1 MAFRE
6 SLTGIVIWTIL
17 RFWVG
22 WQWLT
27 SGWGKVFGPGREVW
41 VGSKAGV
48 AVSGFLQGALS
59 KTSGEHPDVQAWYG
73 WFVQNIAMPN
83 AKIFS
88 YLVAYGEVIVGIA
101 LIVGFLTVPAL
112 LAGVFMNLNYLLS
125 GTVSI
130 NPILLTL
137 GAILLYVGP
146 AVYYI
151 GVDHWLIPDIS
162 RRWGRRKRMR
172 QVRPT

>member
-27 SGWGKVFGPGREVW
+27 SGWEKTFGSGREVW

-48 AVSGFLQGALS
+48 AVTGFLKGALG
-59 KTSGEHPDVQAWYG
+59 KTTGDHPDVQAWYG
-73 WFVQNIAMPN
+73 WFVENIALPN

-88 YLVAYGEVIVGIA
+88 YLVAYGEFLVGIA
-101 LIVGFLTVPAL
+101 LVLGLLTVPAL
-112 LAGVFMNLNYLLS
+112 LAGAFLNLNYLLA
-125 GTVSI
+125 GTVST
-130 NPILLTL
+130 NPIMLTVA
-137 GAILLYVGP
+137 AILLFVGP

-151 GVDHWLIPDIS
+151 GLDRWFIPDFS
-162 RRWGRRKRMR
+162 RRWRSRRRMS
-172 QVRPT
+172 PAKT

>member
-1 MAFRE
+1 MSFRE

-17 RFWVG
+17 RIWVG

-27 SGWGKVFGPGREVW
+27 SGWGKVFGDGREVW

-48 AVSGFLQGALS
+48 AVTGFLKSALG
-59 KTSGEHPDVQAWYG
+59 KMSGEHPDVQAWYG
-73 WFVQNIAMPN
+73 WFVTHLALPN

-88 YLVAYGEVIVGIA
+88 YIVAYGEVITGIA
-101 LIVGFLTVPAL
+101 LILGLLTIPAL
-112 LAGVFMNLNYLLS
+112 LAGVLLNLNFLLAGS
-125 GTVSI
+125 VSI

-137 GAILLYVGP
+137 EAILLFVGP

-151 GVDHWLIPDIS
+151 GLDRWAIPDIS
-162 RRWGRRKRMR
+162 RRWGRRKRMG
-172 QVRPT
+172 PIKT